1 MRRRRPILL
10 ALAVATAVGV
20 PSVAAKPGPRPRLP
34 ADCPA
39 APCVVER
46 QVPIPAGAELGA
58 VDPSVR
64 ILLPSAYDG
73 RRRLP
78 VVYLLHG
85 VGDTF
90 RTWVDNTDVET
101 FAAGLG
107 AIVVMPDGG
116 RSPESGWYSD
126 WADGSRKWETLH
138 VDVLVPYVDATF
150 ATRGTRA
157 HRAVAGLSMGGLG
170 ATSYAARHP
179 DVFGAA
185 ASFSG
190 ALDTQLYGPAE
201 AVGFKVAQPYF
212 GTPDERVWGDGTT
225 PEGAGRWAEHNPA
238 ALARAGTLRHLDG
251 TLWLSTG
258 TGTPGG
264 PAGDDPGNPG
274 GYAVEQVVWQTNQS
288 FELALAQSAT
298 PYHDLGY
305 LGGLHDWPH
314 WQHALHAV
322 LPALVAAI
330 D

>member
-1 MRRRRPILL
+1 LF
-10 ALAVATAVGV
+10 ALVLTTVVAAPPVVAT
-20 PSVAAKPGPRPRLP
+20 SRPDARLP

-46 QVPIPAGAELGA
+46 EVPAPAGVDLGA
-58 VDPSVR
+58 VDRRVR
-64 ILLPSAYDG
+64 IVLPSTYDG
-73 RRRLP
+73 HRPLA

-85 VGDTF
+85 AGDTF

-116 RSPESGWYSD
+116 RSPDSGWYSD
-126 WADGSRKWETLH
+126 WADGSRRWETFH
-138 VDVLVPYVDATF
+138 IDVLVPYVDATF
-150 ATRGTRA
+150 ATLPARRHRG
-157 HRAVAGLSMGGLG
+157 VAGLSMGGFG

-201 AVGFKVAQPYF
+201 AIGFTLAHPYF
-212 GTPDERVWGDGTT
+212 GTPDSRVWGDGAT
-225 PEGAGRWAEHNPA
+225 PDGAERWAEHNPA
-238 ALARAGTLRHLDG
+238 ALARAGKLRHLDG
-251 TLWLSTG
+251 NLWLTTG

-264 PAGDDPGNPG
+264 PAGDDPANPG
-274 GYAVEQVVWQTNQS
+274 GYVVEHVVWQTNQS

-298 PYHDLGY
+298 PYHDLSY
-305 LGGLHDWPH
+305 LGGGHDWPH
-314 WQHALHAV
+314 WQYSLHAV
-322 LPALVAAI
+322 LPHLVAAI
-330 D
+330 S